1 MSYSDLGAAAM
12 DVTQIRYF
20 LALCDEGNFTRAA
33 KRCGVAQPSLTN
45 AIRAL
50 EDSLGGRLF
59 VRKPQVRLSPFGQM
73 LRPHLELIWRQLEL
87 AHETAARHAREAA
100 VTAQPRRTHKSSV
113 TRFILKQDGLRL
125 RRVS

>member
-1 MSYSDLGAAAM
+1 M

-20 LALCDEGNFTRAA
+20 LALCAEGNFTRAA

-50 EDSLGGRLF
+50 ERSLGGALF

-73 LRPHLELIWRQLEL
+73 LQPHLELIWRQLEL
-87 AHETAARHAREAA
+87 AHEVAARHARG
-100 VTAQPRRTHKSSV
+100 TATTVQPRRTHKPGV
-113 TRFILKQDGLRL
+113 GRFTMPRDGVRL
-125 RRVS
+125 WRAS

>member
-1 MSYSDLGAAAM
+1 MM
-12 DVTQIRYF
+12 DVNQIRYF

-100 VTAQPRRTHKSSV
+100 VTAQPRRPHTPGAV
-113 TRFILKQDGLRL
+113 RFTMPQDGTRL
-125 RRVS
+125 RRAS

>member
-1 MSYSDLGAAAM
+1 M

-50 EDSLGGRLF
+50 ERSLGGALF
-59 VRKPQVRLSPFGQM
+59 VRKPQVRLSPFGRM
-73 LRPHLELIWRQLEL
+73 LQPHLELIWRQLEL
-87 AHETAARHAREAA
+87 AHEAAARHARDTA
-100 VTAQPRRTHKSSV
+100 VTAQPRRLHKPGV
-113 TRFILKQDGLRL
+113 ARFILKQDGARL